1 MREVLI
7 SKKPTKGL
15 ECVCDRGSFRKRSL
29 ERFDCER
36 SPQANPLLFHAVA
49 HVEPDRVAPSNAVG
63 KHFVAA
69 PWKPPLM
76 HCLNPDGGC

>member
-29 ERFDCER
+29 KRFDCER
-36 SPQANPLLFHAVA
+36 SPQ
-49 HVEPDRVAPSNAVG
+49 G
-63 KHFVAA
+63 KSFALPRFCA
-69 PWKPPLM
+69 
-76 HCLNPDGGC
+76 C